1 VGHTTRQDYAFYQQF
16 ALVQVSEALV
26 VSQEPGSASLTD
38 GQHLKGHN
46 GGSPLSY
53 RQPIIRVQEF
63 DAAPRRQ
70 SGSCPSGHRQRGV
83 TLIELMIV
91 IVITA
96 LLLAL
101 ATPNLRTLLQRN
113 VLLGQANEISGALA
127 LARSE
132 AVSRGVLAGACLSS
146 SATQCSA
153 GTDFVLVFV
162 DANRDGTFDGDP
174 LRQLRTADRVSI
186 NSDATSFFFDA
197 SGFFVLERNP
207 DARSA
212 ADYAPNDIEV
222 CDDQS
227 LGAGQDDC
235 RTVRIEPSGI
245 ISITTTERT

>member
-1 VGHTTRQDYAFYQQF
+1 MSRHE
-16 ALVQVSEALV
+16 S
-26 VSQEPGSASLTD
+26 
-38 GQHLKGHN
+38 
-46 GGSPLSY
+46 
-53 RQPIIRVQEF
+53 IRAQRS
-63 DAAPRRQ
+63 DAASCRPA
-70 SGSCPSGHRQRGV
+70 GSCQAGHRQRGV
-83 TLIELMIV
+83 TVIELLIV

-96 LLLAL
+96 VLLAL

-132 AVSRGVLAGACLSS
+132 AVSRGSLAGMCLSS
-146 SATQCSA
+146 SATQCTA
-153 GTDFVLVFV
+153 GTDFVLVFI

-174 LRQLRTADRVSI
+174 LRQLRTADRVTIS
-186 NSDATSFFFDA
+186 SDATSFFFDA
-197 SGFFVLERNP
+197 AGFFVLERNP
-207 DARSA
+207 DARGA
-212 ADYAPNDIEV
+212 GDYAPNDIEV

>member
-1 VGHTTRQDYAFYQQF
+1 MSKVPRSTSSTPIYNASAGLIRSGDGHRGRRASEPTR
-16 ALVQVSEALV
+16 
-26 VSQEPGSASLTD
+26 
-38 GQHLKGHN
+38 
-46 GGSPLSY
+46 
-53 RQPIIRVQEF
+53 
-63 DAAPRRQ
+63 
-70 SGSCPSGHRQRGV
+70 RQRGV
-83 TLIELMIV
+83 TVIELMIV

-96 LLLAL
+96 ILLAL

-132 AVSRGVLAGACLSS
+132 AVSRGSLAGVCLSGAS
-146 SATQCSA
+146 DSCTA

-162 DANRDGTFDGDP
+162 DADRDGTFDGDP
-174 LRQLRTADRVSI
+174 LRQLPTTERVTI
-186 NSDATSFFFDA
+186 TSDATSFFFDA

-207 DARSA
+207 DARGA
-212 ADYAPNDIEV
+212 GDYTPNDIEV

>member
-1 VGHTTRQDYAFYQQF
+1 LIKR
-16 ALVQVSEALV
+16 
-26 VSQEPGSASLTD
+26 
-38 GQHLKGHN
+38 
-46 GGSPLSY
+46 
-53 RQPIIRVQEF
+53 QEF
-63 DAAPRRQ
+63 IHPRTALPAEGRYPHR
-70 SGSCPSGHRQRGV
+70 PSPRFRQRGV
-83 TLIELMIV
+83 TVIELMIV

-132 AVSRGVLAGACLSS
+132 AVSRGALAGVCLSG
-146 SATQCSA
+146 SATQCTD

-186 NSDATSFFFDA
+186 NSDASSFFFDA
-197 SGFFVLERNP
+197 SGFFVLERDP

-222 CDDQS
+222 CDDES
-227 LGAGQDDC
+227 LGAGQNDC

-245 ISITTTERT
+245 ISITTTERA

>member
-1 VGHTTRQDYAFYQQF
+1 MRKRQETIHQRTTGPAG
-16 ALVQVSEALV
+16 SER
-26 VSQEPGSASLTD
+26 PCR
-38 GQHLKGHN
+38 
-46 GGSPLSY
+46 LS
-53 RQPIIRVQEF
+53 I
-63 DAAPRRQ
+63 AP
-70 SGSCPSGHRQRGV
+70 RQRGV

-132 AVSRGVLAGACLSS
+132 AVSRGALAGVCLSN
-146 SATQCSA
+146 SATQCTA

-162 DANRDGTFDGDP
+162 DANRDGAFDGDP
-174 LRQLRTADRVSI
+174 LRQLRTAERVSI
-186 NSDATSFFFDA
+186 NCDATSFFFDA

-207 DARSA
+207 DARGA
-212 ADYAPNDIEV
+212 GDYTPNDIEV
-222 CDDQS
+222 CDDES

>member
-1 VGHTTRQDYAFYQQF
+1 MIKRQESIHPRT
-16 ALVQVSEALV
+16 ALPAKGRYSRR
-26 VSQEPGSASLTD
+26 AS
-38 GQHLKGHN
+38 
-46 GGSPLSY
+46 
-53 RQPIIRVQEF
+53 
-63 DAAPRRQ
+63 PRL
-70 SGSCPSGHRQRGV
+70 RQRGV
-83 TLIELMIV
+83 TVIELMIV
-91 IVITA
+91 VVITA

-132 AVSRGVLAGACLSS
+132 AVSRGALAGVCLSS
-146 SATQCSA
+146 SATQCTA

-162 DANRDGTFDGDP
+162 DADRDGTFDGDP

-186 NSDATSFFFDA
+186 TSDASSFFFDA

-222 CDDQS
+222 CDDES

-245 ISITTTERT
+245 ISITTTERA